1 MAGFLYGWLND
12 QSLELC
18 AKYANA
24 CGALAVSR
32 HGCAPA
38 YPSKIELEH
47 YLKNG
52 SQHFSLRQDTFL
64 EQLHWST
71 NRRKSFDNLF
81 TLAIDH
87 RVQFKKLAEENEK
100 QKEDIAVFKS
110 MALEACLEAQKT
122 ERENVGILLDEEYA
136 ESSLHAA
143 SDHDIW
149 IGRPIEKA
157 GVFPLELTEEP
168 DIGSRLANWPVN
180 HCVKVLAPLRN
191 DDPKDI
197 YEHQV
202 KLLSQLAQ
210 ACRLTNHELLLEII
224 TKRNDKASSPEQIL
238 SLMQK
243 LYEDNIYP
251 DWWKL
256 EPIENVEFWSKAN
269 NIIQQFDPYAQG
281 IIVLGMDA
289 PSDKL
294 ASVFD
299 LCKNYKHVKGFAV
312 GRSIFFETARKWFGN
327 KITNQQAKDEM
338 FNKFTKLIKL
348 WKRKN

>member
-1 MAGFLYGWLND
+1 M
-12 QSLELC
+12 
-18 AKYANA
+18 
-24 CGALAVSR
+24 
-32 HGCAPA
+32 
-38 YPSKIELEH
+38 
-47 YLKNG
+47 
-52 SQHFSLRQDTFL
+52 
-64 EQLHWST
+64 
-71 NRRKSFDNLF
+71 
-81 TLAIDH
+81 
-87 RVQFKKLAEENEK
+87 
-100 QKEDIAVFKS
+100 
-110 MALEACLEAQKT
+110 
-122 ERENVGILLDEEYA
+122 
-136 ESSLHAA
+136 
-143 SDHDIW
+143 
-149 IGRPIEKA
+149 
-157 GVFPLELTEEP
+157 
-168 DIGSRLANWPVN
+168 
-180 HCVKVLAPLRN
+180 KVLAPLRN

-269 NIIQQFDPYAQG
+269 DIVQQFDPYAQG

-338 FNKFTKLIKL
+338 FNKFTTLIKL
-348 WKRKN
+348 WKRNNK